1 MKRRLLVAL
10 SFSLM
15 AAADAAFAQTGPV
28 RLTLDEAVSR
38 GLATSDRL
46 DELSARQEG
55 ARAVADQRQAAGRP
69 QLAAR
74 GSYIRTNHVQ
84 EFSLPSAV
92 PGVRLLIYPDLPNN
106 LQTGVD
112 LQWPIYTAGR
122 VSGLTR
128 AAGAEVEAAGHD
140 RDAAR
145 ADLKLEITRSF
156 WAVITARAAADV
168 VRQAL
173 DRTNAHLVDVRNQLD
188 VGLVPP
194 SDVLTIEA
202 QLAHQRTL
210 SIESDNIVVSTS
222 AEFRRLVGLDPETP
236 FELAAALGPE
246 GPGAP
251 APLPQTSVPTSGA
264 AFDLARANRAERKA
278 LQFRINGASER
289 ANAASAGALPT
300 VSALGGYDFA
310 RPNRRIFPVRE
321 AWQSSWEL
329 GIHVRWSFFDGGR
342 VHAETAE
349 AVAARR
355 ALEARLREF
364 DGLVQ
369 VEIRQ
374 RMADLDSSRSSIE
387 AAQSGVRSATEARR
401 VLAERFS
408 AGVATNTDV
417 LNAQVAL
424 LQAELDLTR
433 ALANAQL
440 NAARLDRALGR

>member
-1 MKRRLLVAL
+1 MKRRLFVAL
-10 SFSLM
+10 TLSLM
-15 AAADAAFAQTGPV
+15 AAAAAAAQTGSV

-55 ARAVADQRQAAGRP
+55 ARAFEDQRKSAGRP

-168 VRQAL
+168 LRQAL

-210 SIESDNIVVSTS
+210 SIESNNIVESTS
-222 AEFRRLVGLDPETP
+222 AEFRRLVGLDLEAP

-251 APLPQTSVPTSGA
+251 APPQTSVPTSGA

-278 LQFRINGASER
+278 LQFRINAASER
-289 ANAASAGALPT
+289 ASAASAGGLPT

-310 RPNRRIFPVRE
+310 RPNRKIFPVRE
-321 AWQSSWEL
+321 EWQSSWEL
-329 GIHVRWSFFDGGR
+329 GVHVRWSFFDGGR

-355 ALEARLREF
+355 GLEARLREF

-374 RMADLDSSRSSIE
+374 RMADLDSSRASIE
-387 AAQSGVRSATEARR
+387 AARSGVRSATEARR

>member
-1 MKRRLLVAL
+1 
-10 SFSLM
+10 
-15 AAADAAFAQTGPV
+15 
-28 RLTLDEAVSR
+28 
-38 GLATSDRL
+38 
-46 DELSARQEG
+46 
-55 ARAVADQRQAAGRP
+55 
-69 QLAAR
+69 
-74 GSYIRTNHVQ
+74 
-84 EFSLPSAV
+84 
-92 PGVRLLIYPDLPNN
+92 
-106 LQTGVD
+106 
-112 LQWPIYTAGR
+112 
-122 VSGLTR
+122 
-128 AAGAEVEAAGHD
+128 
-140 RDAAR
+140 
-145 ADLKLEITRSF
+145 
-156 WAVITARAAADV
+156 
-168 VRQAL
+168 
-173 DRTNAHLVDVRNQLD
+173 LD

-210 SIESDNIVVSTS
+210 SIEADNIVESTS
-222 AEFRRLVGLDPETP
+222 AEFRRLVGLDPEAP
-236 FELAAALGPE
+236 FELAAVLGPE

-251 APLPQTSVPTSGA
+251 MPPPQTSVPASGA
-264 AFDLARANRAERKA
+264 AFDLAKANRAERKA
-278 LQFRINGASER
+278 LQFRINAASER
-289 ANAASAGALPT
+289 ASAASAGGLPT
-300 VSALGGYDFA
+300 ISALGGYDFA
-310 RPNRRIFPVRE
+310 RPNRKIFPVRE

-329 GIHVRWSFFDGGR
+329 GVHVRWSFFDGGR

-355 ALEARLREF
+355 GLEARLREF

-374 RMADLDSSRSSIE
+374 RMADLDSSRASIE
-387 AAQSGVRSATEARR
+387 AARSGVRSATEARR